1 MSQSETTDG
10 ANLVIFQV
18 LDELLR
24 SPRAVAERARAGGDL
39 RPLFLAALGALV
51 FGAGIFGATLAT
63 SRGGVQLLY
72 SGVKLPLALIATLLL
87 VVPAF
92 HAIAAGLGRPLGFS
106 AMVGL
111 LLAAAGR
118 GALVLIALS
127 PVIWL
132 CFDRGLTYQPGVL
145 LASLC
150 YALSG
155 LAALELV
162 LRGIGFDFRG
172 FLIVSVFGLVLFA
185 TGGQT
190 AWMMRPFL
198 GRPSAQNVPF
208 LRHRESSF
216 MDALGQS
223 ARSSLGIYDR
233 SRLLEEDEGG
243 SHEPS
248 SRGDRDESR

>member
-1 MSQSETTDG
+1 
-10 ANLVIFQV
+10 
-18 LDELLR
+18 
-24 SPRAVAERARAGGDL
+24 
-39 RPLFLAALGALV
+39 
-51 FGAGIFGATLAT
+51 
-63 SRGGVQLLY
+63 
-72 SGVKLPLALIATLLL
+72 VKLPLALIATLLL

-132 CFDRGLTYQPGVL
+132 CFDRGLTYHPGVL
-145 LASLC
+145 LAALC

-162 LRGIGFDFRG
+162 LRGVGFDLRG
-172 FLIVSVFGLVLFA
+172 ILIVSVFGIVLFA

-190 AWMMRPFL
+190 AWMLRPFL
-198 GRPSAQNVPF
+198 GRPSDRNVPF

-216 MDALGQS
+216 VDALRQS
-223 ARSSLGIYDR
+223 ARSSVGIYDSPPLTR
-233 SRLLEEDEGG
+233 EDPLGLRRLDQE
-243 SHEPS
+243 S
-248 SRGDRDESR
+248 SE